1 MLVRSNLQL
10 NKERASLLSYAISIF
25 CVAIAMGL
33 WWVAH
38 ELHLRDVAFPLLC
51 FAIAF
56 VSWSQGPGP
65 GTLAVLIS
73 SVFYDYFIAEPVY
86 SFWVSTPEML
96 RFLLFILS
104 AIIVAYFATLQRQN
118 AQALRDA
125 RDRLQAELD
134 WRAEQDRLLDQ
145 THDAIIFRSF
155 DGEISYWNHGAQEM
169 FGWTAQQAIGRSSHD
184 LLRTVFPAPL
194 EQINEQLKRTGLW
207 EGELTH
213 TRADGTHLISASRWS
228 LRRDESGRPLSVME
242 TNNDIS
248 DRKRREHEIGSLNA
262 ALAER
267 AGALQAANKELD
279 SFAYSVSH
287 DLRAPLR
294 HIVGFA
300 ELLQKHAASS
310 LDEKSRGYLRTIQ
323 DSARR
328 MGTLI
333 DDLLSFSRVG
343 RAETKKTVVSL
354 EQLVHEA
361 ISEFAGDTSG
371 REIAWKIGTLPCCFG
386 DRSMLKLVLQN
397 LIGNAIK
404 FTRPREHAEIE
415 IGCIVE
421 KSNEAVVFVRDNGVG
436 FDMRHADKLF
446 GVFQRLHRLEE
457 FDGTGIG
464 LATVQRIIHR
474 HGGEV
479 RAEGVPDSGATFY
492 FSLSTAGAA

>member
-1 MLVRSNLQL
+1 VPNALQL
-10 NKERASLLSYAISIF
+10 HKGRTSLLGYAISIL

-33 WWVAH
+33 WLVAH

-51 FAIAF
+51 LAIAF
-56 VSWSQGPGP
+56 VSWSQGLGP
-65 GTLAVLIS
+65 GALAVLLS
-73 SVFYDYFIAEPVY
+73 TLFYWYFIAEPVY
-86 SFWVSTPEML
+86 SFDISPPELL

-104 AIIVAYFATLQRQN
+104 AIVVAHFAALQRRNEQD
-118 AQALRDA
+118 LRSA

-184 LLRTVFPAPL
+184 LLQTAFPSPL
-194 EQINEQLKRTGLW
+194 QEINEQLKQTGLW

-228 LRRDESGRPLSVME
+228 LRRDESGRPPIVME

-248 DRKRREHEIGSLNA
+248 DRKRREREVASLNA
-262 ALAER
+262 ALADR
-267 AGALQAANKELD
+267 AGALQAANKELE

-294 HIVGFA
+294 HVVGFA
-300 ELLQKHAASS
+300 ELLQKRSASS
-310 LDEKSRGYLRTIQ
+310 LDEKSRGYVSTIQ

-333 DDLLSFSRVG
+333 DDLLSFSRMA
-343 RAETKKTVVSL
+343 RAETKKTVVNL

-361 ISEFAGDTSG
+361 ISELAGETGG
-371 REIAWKIGTLPCCFG
+371 RDIAWKIGTLPSCYG
-386 DRSMLKLVLQN
+386 DRSLLKLVLQN

-404 FTRPREHAEIE
+404 FTRAREYAEIE
-415 IGCIVE
+415 IGCMVE
-421 KSNEAVVFVRDNGVG
+421 KPNAATVFVRDNGVG

-446 GVFQRLHRLEE
+446 GVFQRLHRVEE
-457 FDGTGIG
+457 FEGTGIG

-492 FSLSTAGAA
+492 FSLPTA

>member
-1 MLVRSNLQL
+1 MGVRWELQL
-10 NKERASLLSYAISIF
+10 YKERASLPSYAISVL
-25 CVAIAMGL
+25 CVAIAMGS
-33 WWVAH
+33 WWIAH
-38 ELHLRDVAFPLLC
+38 ALHLRDVAFPLLC
-51 FAIAF
+51 LAIAY
-56 VSWSQGPGP
+56 VSWSRGPGP
-65 GTLAVLIS
+65 GALAVLLS
-73 SVFYDYFIAEPVY
+73 TVFYDYFIAEPVF
-86 SFWVSTPEML
+86 SFEVSTPELL
-96 RFLLFILS
+96 RFVLFILS
-104 AIIVAYFATLQRQN
+104 AVIVAYFAALQRQN
-118 AQALRDA
+118 AQTLRDA

-155 DGEISYWNHGAQEM
+155 DGKISYWNHGAQEM

-184 LLRTVFPAPL
+184 LLHTVFPAPL
-194 EQINEQLKRTGLW
+194 EQINEQLERTGLW

-228 LRRDESGRPLSVME
+228 LRRDESGRPRSVME
-242 TNNDIS
+242 TNNDIT

-262 ALAER
+262 ALADR

-294 HIVGFA
+294 HVVGFA

-310 LDEKSRGYLRTIQ
+310 LDEKSRGYVRTIQ

-328 MGTLI
+328 MGNLI
-333 DDLLSFSRVG
+333 DDLLSFSRMG
-343 RAETKKTVVSL
+343 RAETKKTMVSL

-361 ISEFAGDTSG
+361 IAEVGAETGG
-371 REIAWKIGTLPCCFG
+371 REIAWKIGTLPSCYG

-397 LIGNAIK
+397 LIGNAVK

-415 IGCIVE
+415 IGCMAE
-421 KSNEAVVFVRDNGVG
+421 KPNETVVFVRDNGVG

-474 HGGEV
+474 HGGEI
-479 RAEGVPDSGATFY
+479 RAEAVPDGGATFY
-492 FSLSTAGAA
+492 FSLPAAGAA